1 MFRWYSKLD
10 MIRHFNQIIISIF
23 SNYLSYSTILLFD
36 NHLSLLVLGH
46 KTPEIDCFLSHF
58 CVLGL
63 YLCELSE
70 HRLLLTEGCEG
81 DAPDNPDRYLQ
92 LQQLQQQAHSQGLCS
107 DQGLLWQGDGLV
119 KNDLDERFKF
129 FFFFLAYSAFSV
141 QPTPCVFCRAL
152 RGSFV
157 MRRRSSSGRGRKVK
171 SFWLNNES
179 DEMNYFKLYLQK

>member
-23 SNYLSYSTILLFD
+23 SNYLSYYTILLFD

-92 LQQLQQQAHSQGLCS
+92 LQQLQQQAHSQGLRS

-119 KNDLDERFKF
+119 KNDLDERFKIF
-129 FFFFLAYSAFSV
+129 FFFSIFCLFCPANPLCFLQGAERKLRDEEKKQLRKRTKGKIFLA
-141 QPTPCVFCRAL
+141 
-152 RGSFV
+152 
-157 MRRRSSSGRGRKVK
+157 K
-171 SFWLNNES
+171 
-179 DEMNYFKLYLQK
+179 